1 MLDNIVKQLRTEQ
14 SERSRQCAD
23 LEDKGKRTENLLRR
37 YTGNYILLDA
47 VIKDISRSGNTGT
60 LMKNTVDIIL
70 KAGNLESAA
79 LYLIDEATDEPV
91 ISFHTEVEGSVR
103 ENQDK
108 NPLTADILA
117 GVIETGLIV
126 TLPDAGC
133 IPSAV
138 KNQGKI
144 LDMENGG
151 ISIGVPLK
159 SQGRIIGI
167 IVGES
172 KHKRAFSEEDSC
184 FLETLGCQI
193 GAAIDHAQLIEK
205 MERIS
210 VIDNLT
216 GLYNRRY
223 MEEALETEIYRGQRC
238 GCPFSLV
245 MMDLDQFNDIIDRS
259 GHQSGND
266 ILRYLA
272 HVMKSSLRKTDIA
285 CRYGSNEFSIILP
298 ATDAQKAGTF
308 VERIRSAFFK
318 MPPVQSDLIQIPVG
332 LPAGIVQ
339 FPEASITS
347 QGLVFLAGSALH
359 CAKRH
364 GRNKSVLIADL
375 AMLETGRIHEGP
387 QQLFSL
393 VNLVEAKEPS
403 TFGHARNVS
412 IVSELLGK
420 AMGLSDE
427 ALTELRSAAL
437 LHDVGKISVPG
448 SILAKP
454 AKLTG
459 EEWEI
464 VRNHTLEGARII
476 ARVAEFRPLVS
487 IVKHHHERYN
497 GTGYPGGLS
506 GEKIPLHSRIITI
519 ADAYDTMIHRRSYSK
534 AVSHENALD
543 EIRRCSGTHF
553 DPKLVDT
560 LLGISHSLN

>member
-23 LEDKGKRTENLLRR
+23 LEDKGKHTEKLLRR
-37 YTGNYILLDA
+37 YSRNFMFLDA
-47 VIKDISRSGNTGT
+47 AIKDISKSGNIGT

-70 KAGNLESAA
+70 KAGYLESAT

-91 ISFHTEVEGSVR
+91 ISLHAEVEGSVR
-103 ENQDK
+103 EAQDK
-108 NPLTADILA
+108 NPLTANIIA
-117 GVIETGLIV
+117 RVIETGLIV
-126 TLPDAGC
+126 TLPHALC
-133 IPSAV
+133 IPCAI
-138 KNQGKI
+138 KNQGEI
-144 LDMENGG
+144 LEKNGG

-172 KHKRAFSEEDSC
+172 KHTREFSEEDNY

-193 GAAIDHAQLIEK
+193 GSAIDHAQLIEK
-205 MERIS
+205 IERIS

-245 MMDLDQFNDIIDRS
+245 MMDLDRFNDIIDLF

-266 ILRYLA
+266 VLRHLA

-298 ATDAQKAGTF
+298 ATDAQKAGKF

-318 MPPVQSDLIQIPVG
+318 MPPVQPNLIQIPVG

-339 FPEASITS
+339 FPEAAITS
-347 QGLVFLAGSALH
+347 QGLVFLAGSALN
-359 CAKRH
+359 CAKRL

-420 AMGLSDE
+420 TMGLSDE

-476 ARVAEFRPLVS
+476 ARVTEFRPLISV
-487 IVKHHHERYN
+487 VKHHHERYN

-519 ADAYDTMIHRRSYSK
+519 ADAYDTMIHRRSYSR

-553 DPKLVDT
+553 DPRLVDT
-560 LLGISHSLN
+560 LLSISRSLN